1 MVSTFA
7 RHLKEAIAF
16 SIRLLINWKLPATHP
31 SPRIDKLCRARNQD
45 TLPMAITLEP
55 NLYTSAFSFSKISHF
70 SECGMARRIN
80 KSSVDM
86 PYRTL
91 DTLRGTQLTLILTP
105 LLLSY
110 SRISHLLLIT
120 IV

>member
-7 RHLKEAIAF
+7 RHLKEAMAF

-31 SPRIDKLCRARNQD
+31 SPRRDKLYHAQNQD
-45 TLPMAITLEP
+45 TLPMAITLESI
-55 NLYTSAFSFSKISHF
+55 LYTSAFSFSKISHF
-70 SECGMARRIN
+70 SGCGMARYIN
-80 KSSVDM
+80 KSLVDM
-86 PYRTL
+86 PYQTL

-105 LLLSY
+105 LLLNY
-110 SRISHLLLIT
+110 SHISHLLLIA